1 MKPRDNFTQEQ
12 ADLLQE
18 FKEKADKLGLEYFA
32 VVGDPNDGT
41 GASVY
46 SAKTPESAARNARE
60 AHIEWEKRHSI
71 DPEHSR
77 A

>member
-1 MKPRDNFTQEQ
+1 MKPQDKFTQEQ
-12 ADLLQE
+12 ADLLAE

-32 VVGDPNDGT
+32 VVGDPRDHT

-46 SAKTPESAARNARE
+46 SAQTPESAARNARK
-60 AHIEWEKRHSI
+60 AHIEWEKKHGI

-77 A
+77 E

>member
-1 MKPRDNFTQEQ
+1 MKPQDNFKQEQ

-18 FKEKADKLGLEYFA
+18 FKEKADKLGYEYFA
-32 VVGDPNDGT
+32 VVGDPKDHT

-46 SAKTPESAARNARE
+46 SAQTPDSAARNARK
-60 AHIEWEKRHSI
+60 AHIEWEIAHGI

-77 A
+77 E